1 MNARV
6 ARRSRSC
13 GALLRTTA
21 CVLAALGSAAA
32 TASPYRPAADDV
44 VLERVPARSAL
55 ERLAPLRA
63 AVTARPSD
71 LPAALALATGYIE
84 IGRRDG
90 DPRFIAY
97 AEATLTPWLAQPRP
111 AERVLVLQATA
122 LQYLHQFDA
131 SLALLDQALAREPL
145 DGQAWLTRAA
155 LLELQGRY
163 PEARRACARLVRS
176 VDELVAL
183 TCLKSVD
190 GRSGQLAASYAV
202 LQSLAG
208 TIPRLPAAVR
218 SWTRSVLA
226 DMAERAGDWAAAE
239 ADLRDALAVAPDDPY
254 IKAAY
259 ADLLLRLGR
268 PADVLALLGGSEAQD
283 ALLLRLAIAGRRAGS
298 PDAARWA
305 AMCEERM
312 RAAARDRDYTH
323 QREQAMFLLDV
334 RGDAQA
340 ALKAAVGNWAAQ
352 REPADL
358 RIYAAAAERAESSAD
373 LTVIGAW
380 IASTHYEDRML
391 DRQAALVAA
400 RRP

>member
-1 MNARV
+1 MNAGV

-13 GALLRTTA
+13 GTLLRTTA
-21 CVLAALGSAAA
+21 CVLVALGSVAA
-32 TASPYRPAADDV
+32 TASPYRPAADDL

-55 ERLAPLRA
+55 ERLTPLRA
-63 AVTARPSD
+63 AVAARPSD

-97 AEATLTPWLAQPRP
+97 AEATLAPWLARPRP
-111 AERVLVLQATA
+111 VEQVLVLQATA

-145 DGQAWLTRAA
+145 DGQAWLIRAA

-202 LQSLAG
+202 LRSLG
-208 TIPRLPAAVR
+208 GSIPRLPAAVR

-226 DMAERAGDWAAAE
+226 DMAVMDKPAFAAIVN
-239 ADLRDALAVAPDDPY
+239 AV
-254 IKAAY
+254 KAK
-259 ADLLLRLGR
+259 
-268 PADVLALLGGSEAQD
+268 
-283 ALLLRLAIAGRRAGS
+283 IAA
-298 PDAARWA
+298 
-305 AMCEERM
+305 
-312 RAAARDRDYTH
+312 
-323 QREQAMFLLDV
+323 
-334 RGDAQA
+334 
-340 ALKAAVGNWAAQ
+340 
-352 REPADL
+352 
-358 RIYAAAAERAESSAD
+358 
-373 LTVIGAW
+373 
-380 IASTHYEDRML
+380 
-391 DRQAALVAA
+391 
-400 RRP
+400 